1 MVVVLVEG
9 SASTCVPLRHH
20 GLRAATTVRGR
31 PDPLHA
37 IPVRAGLRAIRAR
50 ARGGA
55 RAGLRLSCVH
65 LPWSRAAPA
74 PAFHYATMACHLHHG
89 AWPDAARPL
98 RAIPMCRAL
107 SITAPS
113 EHEHE
118 RGDRRLR
125 EPSEHEPEGVSFS
138 HIWYAG
144 TYHYAQACDCRVRI
158 CMCLGSDEP
167 RVQQGNCS
175 EPRSPSIFPN
185 LRLGSRTTFVPIRPK
200 TEAPRRAAELS
211 QLSASAWL
219 HAADRALRDEKK
231 CFPLKDELLALGW
244 ASSRGT
250 CSRWS
255 FGGGR

>member
-1 MVVVLVEG
+1 MIEI
-9 SASTCVPLRHH
+9 R
-20 GLRAATTVRGR
+20 GLRTRESAT
-31 PDPLHA
+31 P
-37 IPVRAGLRAIRAR
+37 
-50 ARGGA
+50 
-55 RAGLRLSCVH
+55 
-65 LPWSRAAPA
+65 
-74 PAFHYATMACHLHHG
+74 
-89 AWPDAARPL
+89 
-98 RAIPMCRAL
+98 
-107 SITAPS
+107 
-113 EHEHE
+113 
-118 RGDRRLR
+118 
-125 EPSEHEPEGVSFS
+125 EHEPEGVHAQACDCRVCIYLGRGQRQHLRSTTPPWPATCTMVRGRMPRALSVPSQCALARPPASHQSTSQRVSFS

-185 LRLGSRTTFVPIRPK
+185 LRLGSRTNFVPIRPK

-219 HAADRALRDEKK
+219 HAADRALRDEKR

>member
-1 MVVVLVEG
+1 MCASTLVEG

-20 GLRAATTVRGR
+20 GL
-31 PDPLHA
+31 P
-37 IPVRAGLRAIRAR
+37 
-50 ARGGA
+50 
-55 RAGLRLSCVH
+55 
-65 LPWSRAAPA
+65 PA
-74 PAFHYATMACHLHHG
+74 PWCVAGCH
-89 AWPDAARPL
+89 
-98 RAIPMCRAL
+98 
-107 SITAPS
+107 APS
-113 EHEHE
+113 PCHPNVQSSVDH
-118 RGDRRLR
+118 RRQAACAAC

-158 CMCLGSDEP
+158 CMCPGSDEP

-219 HAADRALRDEKK
+219 RAADRALRDEKK

-244 ASSRGT
+244 ASSRGNLAE
-250 CSRWS
+250 
-255 FGGGR
+255 GRRNTGSLAAAAQRTHGCARYNGPHWLRTG

>member
-1 MVVVLVEG
+1 
-9 SASTCVPLRHH
+9 
-20 GLRAATTVRGR
+20 
-31 PDPLHA
+31 
-37 IPVRAGLRAIRAR
+37 
-50 ARGGA
+50 
-55 RAGLRLSCVH
+55 
-65 LPWSRAAPA
+65 
-74 PAFHYATMACHLHHG
+74 MACVLPPQC
-89 AWPDAARPL
+89 ADAL
-98 RAIPMCRAL
+98 TL
-107 SITAPS
+107 STPSRCAQACEPS
-113 EHEHE
+113 EHEPEGVHAQACDCRVCIYLG
-118 RGDRRLR
+118 RGQRQHLRSTTPPWPATCTMVRGRMPRALSVPSQCAELCRSPPRRCAR
-125 EPSEHEPEGVSFS
+125 QAACEPSEHEPEGVSFS

-158 CMCLGSDEP
+158 CMCPGSDEP

-244 ASSRGT
+244 ASSTGT